1 MSVVE
6 ASCGGGVVDKC
17 QGKEGELSR
26 RREEVEDDE
35 RV

>member
-26 RREEVEDDE
+26 REEVEDDE